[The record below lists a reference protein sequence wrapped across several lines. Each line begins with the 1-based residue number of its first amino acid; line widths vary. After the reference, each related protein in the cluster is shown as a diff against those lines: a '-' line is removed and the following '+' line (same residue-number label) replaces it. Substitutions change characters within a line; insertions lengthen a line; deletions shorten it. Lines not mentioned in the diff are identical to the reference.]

1 MAEKIAFIIPSTS
14 NEREWTNF
22 NETYLNR
29 IIGKTIPKI
38 YNIKLFVGYNEDDKL
53 YSKLEERVDSIDN
66 ILIEWVSFTH
76 EYKGN
81 PCSIWNSLGDIA
93 VGQGYEYLMV
103 LGDDIS
109 MPENPDWLWIFINKL
124 KDNNN
129 IGYSA
134 GWSNNDQIPTQFL
147 IHKKHIEIFKFI
159 YPPQIRNWQCDN
171 FLYELYGKK
180 GNWLKEYHLLN
191 VGGKP
196 RYTPDNCIK
205 LKEILVKK
213 HRKNLFKYLNKNK
226 YLD

>member
-134 GWSNNDQIPTQFL
+134 GWSNNVL
-147 IHKKHIEIFKFI
+147 
-159 YPPQIRNWQCDN
+159 
-171 FLYELYGKK
+171 
-180 GNWLKEYHLLN
+180 
-191 VGGKP
+191 
-196 RYTPDNCIK
+196 
-205 LKEILVKK
+205 
-213 HRKNLFKYLNKNK
+213 KYLNLYILHK
-226 YLD
+226 